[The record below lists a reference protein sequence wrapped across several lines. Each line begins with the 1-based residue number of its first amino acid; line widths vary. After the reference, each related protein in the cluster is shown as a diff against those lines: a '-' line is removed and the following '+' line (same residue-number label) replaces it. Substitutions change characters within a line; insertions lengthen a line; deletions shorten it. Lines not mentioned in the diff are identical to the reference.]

1 MKGCL
6 ILFGECFRL
15 GSQNSRNRGS
25 QNSYDEQIKAAQS
38 HINFIKSIQNT
49 DFKVYISSYST
60 NFNYDLIK
68 VYSNYLI
75 VFDFYDNLIGVT
87 NLIRNA
93 INNIAKIENFDF
105 ILFMRIDLFLKNKFI
120 EIFNPNW
127 NKILFPSICYK
138 PHHKCGIHP
147 RVNDMMLYFPKKYY
161 KYIEFILYNNGNTGH
176 NLWETFI
183 NQTDLTYKDLD
194 TILHTYHDS
203 DSEKDY
209 NPIYYIVNR
218 NQAIINQATKSTKS
232 NDYFDKYNFF

>member
-1 MKGCL
+1 
-6 ILFGECFRL
+6 
-15 GSQNSRNRGS
+15 
-25 QNSYDEQIKAAQS
+25 
-38 HINFIKSIQNT
+38 
-49 DFKVYISSYST
+49 
-60 NFNYDLIK
+60 
-68 VYSNYLI
+68 
-75 VFDFYDNLIGVT
+75 
-87 NLIRNA
+87 
-93 INNIAKIENFDF
+93 
-105 ILFMRIDLFLKNKFI
+105 MRIDLFLKNKFI